1 MIDLISRHEAI
12 DAIHEDIEWLVE
24 QGGRDLELPECME
37 RAKTILGDLPSAE
50 PEIIRC
56 EECKH
61 SERWYRNNCRCF
73 LWSETGIGVF
83 EDGFCNYAERRAD
96 E

>member
-1 MIDLISRHEAI
+1 MREQMTDLISRQAAI

-37 RAKTILGDLPSAE
+37 RAKTILGYLPSAE
-50 PEIIRC
+50 PGPCDVCVYNEDC
-56 EECKH
+56 EEMRIYCPARGR
-61 SERWYRNNCRCF
+61 EGR
-73 LWSETGIGVF
+73 T
-83 EDGFCNYAERRAD
+83 D